1 MPGGPPAGPAIPS
14 GPTAAPPSTP
24 RTSQPLLPPEEI
36 YKNAL
41 SDYTKGNYDLAIAGF
56 RTYIENYPRTSLVP
70 NAQYWLAESYYGQK
84 NYAQAIEEFEVV
96 IRDFPDSPKAPSAL
110 FKQGDALLQ
119 TGDTRRA
126 TAALCELIDTKSK
139 YSKTREA
146 QLAREKMRERNIRCR

>member
-1 MPGGPPAGPAIPS
+1 
-14 GPTAAPPSTP
+14 
-24 RTSQPLLPPEEI
+24 LLPPEEI

-84 NYAQAIEEFEVV
+84 NYAQAIQEFEVV

-126 TAALCELIDTKSK
+126 TAALCELTDTKSK